1 MSPNSTNS
9 CATDFPPTERL
20 RGLPGESLLVAGL
33 ADVQAGRVTIP
44 ACLVAMVQ
52 TRLQRAGLLPAN
64 PAPIPADPE
73 LTLYALLRRQGG
85 DAYSRYN
92 ALVRELS
99 SALQALDHRLRREQ
113 NANR

>member
-1 MSPNSTNS
+1 MTPNSINGR
-9 CATDFPPTERL
+9 ATDFPPLERL
-20 RGLPGESLLVAGL
+20 RGLPGESLLAAGL
-33 ADVQAGRVTIP
+33 ADVRAGRVTIP

-52 TRLQRAGLLPAN
+52 TRLQRAGLLPENSA
-64 PAPIPADPE
+64 AIPAEPE
-73 LTLYALLRRQGG
+73 LTLYALLRQQAG

-92 ALVRELS
+92 ALVRELG